1 MALREDP
8 LPDELWKRI
17 EPHLPEMPKSPKG
30 GRPWSEMRSVIAGI
44 VWVLRTGARW
54 KDLPDEFPS
63 PSTCWRRLRLFERLG
78 VWKKLWHEALARL
91 DPPLRTGRDESYADG
106 TFRAAKKGGTAIGK
120 TKRGKGNKLM
130 MAVNSVGVPVAALLA
145 PANPGEATLIED
157 TLRQAPNGMEDF
169 DIVVYDKAA
178 DSDMLRD
185 SLADQGVELVC
196 PHRSNRVRPARQDGR
211 ALRRYRRRYIVERAF
226 AWLDNFRRLVAR
238 YEWYDEMYVAFVH
251 IACAMIAIRRL

>member
-1 MALREDP
+1 M
-8 LPDELWKRI
+8 
-17 EPHLPEMPKSPKG
+17 
-30 GRPWSEMRSVIAGI
+30 
-44 VWVLRTGARW
+44 
-54 KDLPDEFPS
+54 
-63 PSTCWRRLRLFERLG
+63 
-78 VWKKLWHEALARL
+78 
-91 DPPLRTGRDESYADG
+91 
-106 TFRAAKKGGTAIGK
+106 
-120 TKRGKGNKLM
+120 
-130 MAVNSVGVPVAALLA
+130 
-145 PANPGEATLIED
+145 IED